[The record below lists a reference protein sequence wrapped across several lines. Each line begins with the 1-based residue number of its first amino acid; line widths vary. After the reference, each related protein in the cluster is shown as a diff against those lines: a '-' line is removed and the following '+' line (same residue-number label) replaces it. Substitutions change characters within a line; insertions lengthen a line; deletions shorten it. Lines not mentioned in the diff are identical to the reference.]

1 MTAEEIRDSILATS
15 ERLDLTMG
23 GSLLTTKARQYVT
36 GTSSVDTVPY
46 ESTRRAVYLPVVRSA
61 LYNVFQAFDFAEPSV
76 INGQRS
82 STTIASQALFMM
94 NSGLVSDSAQQ
105 WASDLLAHD
114 TWNDPQ
120 RIEALYKTALGRPP
134 TEHEIEESVK
144 YIQRFIDA
152 ASTLE
157 DDSDGNPEKSGKTEK
172 QTRLRAWGSYC
183 RAILAS
189 NEFVYIE

>member
-1 MTAEEIRDSILATS
+1 MDTWDHKPALSRWDGKSIQEFDSGFKNTTGYFKNSVGKLMQSPFSFFPRGQSGKMVSSIFPQL
-15 ERLDLTMG
+15 
-23 GSLLTTKARQYVT
+23 GSH
-36 GTSSVDTVPY
+36 VDKMAFIHSGFT
-46 ESTRRAVYLPVVRSA
+46 ESNNHSP
-61 LYNVFQAFDFAEPSV
+61 
-76 INGQRS
+76 
-82 STTIASQALFMM
+82 ALFMM